1 MTINEIQDEIIEEFE
16 SFDDWTDRYAL
27 LIDYGNHL
35 EPFPQEKK
43 TDENLIPGCQS
54 KLWFFIEMQ
63 NGRIIYHGESD
74 AILVKGL
81 VALLIKVLSNHT
93 AQEIVDADIY
103 FLDAIDL
110 KNHLSPSRS
119 NGLLSM
125 LKQMKRFATEQY
137 EKEKG

>member
-63 NGRIIYHGESD
+63 DGRIIYHGESD

-125 LKQMKRFATEQY
+125 LKQMKRFANEQY